1 MRQGGDDMMNLK
13 KLKAKMVEND
23 VSIEQAAKCL
33 EIDTSTM
40 YRRLNGESKF
50 LIEEGEKLAIL
61 LNLTGEEAISI
72 FFAQTVA

>member
-1 MRQGGDDMMNLK
+1 MTNLK
-13 KLKAKMVEND
+13 KLKAKFVENGITVD
-23 VSIEQAAKCL
+23 QAAKYL

-50 LIEEGEKLAIL
+50 LIEEGEKLAVL

>member
-1 MRQGGDDMMNLK
+1 MTNLK
-13 KLKAKMVEND
+13 KLKAKFVENGITVD
-23 VSIEQAAKCL
+23 QAAKCL

-50 LIEEGEKLAIL
+50 LIEEGEKLAVL